1 MMATMFAKEYI
12 DQAHIEAEAEAR
24 RKLSQEINENFEK
37 GKTDDYALK
46 KAILSLCEIIV
57 LDTNFDPFIYVVE
70 DMTRMEIPRERQK
83 QGLENIIR
91 EILVVAEKDE
101 KNEELSRFYIFV
113 KMLGMFPD
121 YDLLPILKEGI
132 KSKNEIIRE
141 DAQKYY
147 NDTMEKK
154 QNQTPNNKGKEIKT
168 KSFQSKIKFETTQT
182 TQKTKPKQPEKTSNN
197 KTFFW
202 VIFIIFFIIISGL
215 IVRKKKT

>member
-121 YDLLPILKEGI
+121 YNLLPILEEGI
-132 KSKNEIIRE
+132 KSKNDTIRE
-141 DAQKYY
+141 DAQAFYNAIMDAYHALIDAAKGDSTSMYY
-147 NDTMEKK
+147 AVEEEVTKDMRYFAKK
-154 QNQTPNNKGKEIKT
+154 FKG
-168 KSFQSKIKFETTQT
+168 
-182 TQKTKPKQPEKTSNN
+182 
-197 KTFFW
+197 
-202 VIFIIFFIIISGL
+202 
-215 IVRKKKT
+215 VRA